1 MKPTRVRPRDR
12 LLLEPSMSNRRGG
25 LGRGLDAL
33 LGLGVESD
41 DDARGDELAQ
51 VPTELLQ
58 RGRYQPRTD
67 MRPESLQELAD
78 SIRVQ
83 GMVQPILVRPL
94 EGERLEIVAGERR
107 WRAAQLAGLE
117 AVPVIIRRIPDQAAM
132 ATALVENI
140 QREDLNP
147 LEEAMALRRLVDE
160 FGLSH
165 QEVATA
171 VGRSRSAVT
180 NLLRLLE
187 LAPVIQTL
195 LRERQLEMGHAR
207 ALLALAVDAQE
218 RCAREVMRRQLS
230 VRETE
235 KLVKRY
241 LAGNAGRKPASR
253 QDPDVRRL
261 QDDLADRLGARV
273 VLDHATSG
281 RGRLVIHYT
290 SVDELD
296 GIINKIK

>member
-1 MKPTRVRPRDR
+1 
-12 LLLEPSMSNRRGG
+12 MSNRRGG
-25 LGRGLDAL
+25 LGRGLDTL
-33 LGLGVESD
+33 LGLGAETD
-41 DDARGDELAQ
+41 DNSPDDELAR
-51 VPTELLQ
+51 VPTELLE

-67 MRPESLQELAD
+67 MRLESLQELAD

-107 WRAAQLAGLE
+107 WRAAQIAGLE
-117 AVPVIIRRIPDQAAM
+117 VVPVIIRRIPDQAAM

-165 QEVATA
+165 QEAAIA

-187 LAPVIQTL
+187 LAPTVQTF
-195 LRERQLEMGHAR
+195 LRERRLEMGHAR
-207 ALLALAVDAQE
+207 ALLALARDTQE
-218 RCAREVMRRQLS
+218 RCANEVIRRQLS

-235 KLVKRY
+235 NLVKRY
-241 LAGNAGRKPASR
+241 LAGQVPHKPPR
-253 QDPDVRRL
+253 LDPDVRRL
-261 QDDLADRLGARV
+261 QDDLSDRLGARV
-273 VLDHATSG
+273 VLNHATSG

-296 GIINKIK
+296 GIISKIK